1 MEGETIQDNPGSML
15 KPVILL
21 AFTVIAVVL
30 TIFCLLNGITIVFTH
45 FFYLPIILAAYWY
58 RKRGVFYVVC
68 LSAFYLAAVY
78 LFLQP
83 GLTELVASIFRV
95 AVFMGISIFIAYLS
109 QIVYRERVEL
119 ERSETKF
126 RNIWENVESGI
137 ILMDRQSHTI
147 VDANP
152 MALNMT
158 GFSREEM
165 IGQVCH
171 RFICPAEEG
180 KCPIDDLG
188 QKLEHAE
195 RALLDREG
203 NTVPILKTVTPMEID
218 GTEYLLENFVSLVAV
233 KDAENALIA
242 YIREAALR
250 IKNPLELVK
259 QNISDIQNQ
268 VSEGATGN
276 VHIIMELA
284 VQEKHI
290 EEILATIRDLNAAV
304 SEKRTEIPDAMREF
318 LKQ

>member
-1 MEGETIQDNPGSML
+1 
-15 KPVILL
+15 
-21 AFTVIAVVL
+21 
-30 TIFCLLNGITIVFTH
+30 
-45 FFYLPIILAAYWY
+45 
-58 RKRGVFYVVC
+58 
-68 LSAFYLAAVY
+68 
-78 LFLQP
+78 
-83 GLTELVASIFRV
+83 
-95 AVFMGISIFIAYLS
+95 
-109 QIVYRERVEL
+109 
-119 ERSETKF
+119 
-126 RNIWENVESGI
+126 
-137 ILMDRQSHTI
+137 
-147 VDANP
+147 